1 MRIWKSL
8 VALTVSGVVAAGA
21 WAQSSYPTRS
31 IRLVVPFS
39 AGGSTDIIARL
50 TAEQMRKELGQAVV
64 VENVGGAAG
73 ALGTMQVMNA
83 APDGYTLLIAT
94 VSTMIVYPAAHPK
107 PEYSLDNFVPITN
120 IASMPNVITVS
131 PNFPAKNLT
140 EFVAVLKASPGKYTF
155 ATSGVGSINHML
167 GESFQAYSGTKLIHV
182 PYKGSGPAMQDVM
195 GGQVDILFDQFPS
208 SKTFIDAG
216 KLKAVGVITP
226 QKVPGYPN
234 LMTMED
240 AGMKGFV
247 DEAWYGLLAPAKVPH
262 DVVAKLND
270 AMKKTMANPELRQK
284 LEQIGAR
291 PVGNSPAEFTAQ
303 VKSEIGRMKTL
314 VKDRNIKLQE

>member
-1 MRIWKSL
+1 MKILKSL
-8 VALTVSGVVAAGA
+8 VAITLSCLVAAGA
-21 WAQSSYPTRS
+21 WAQSYPSRP
-31 IRLVVPFS
+31 IRLVVPFA
-39 AGGSTDIIARL
+39 AGGSTDLIARL
-50 TAEQMRKELGQAVV
+50 AAAQLGKELGQPVV

-83 APDGYTLLIAT
+83 APDGYTLVVAT

-107 PEYSLDNFVPITN
+107 PEYSLDNFAPITN
-120 IASMPNVITVS
+120 IASMPNVMTVN
-131 PNFPAKNLT
+131 PKFPAKDLK
-140 EFVAVLKASPGKYTF
+140 EFIEVLKASPGKYTF
-155 ATSGVGSINHML
+155 ASSGIGSINHML

-208 SKTFIDAG
+208 SKNFIDTG
-216 KLKAVGVITP
+216 KLKAIGAMSP
-226 QKVPGYPN
+226 QKIPGYPA

-240 AGMKGFV
+240 AGMKGFT
-247 DEAWYGLLAPAKVPH
+247 DEAWYGLLAPARVSPE
-262 DVVAKLND
+262 VVAKLTD

-291 PVGNSPAEFTAQ
+291 PVGNTPAEFSAQ
-303 VKSEIGRMKTL
+303 VKSEIDRMKKL
-314 VKDRNIKLQE
+314 VKERNIKLQE